1 LINIA
6 QDVVFV
12 KKLTP
17 STMLIELHN
26 IIKRYDG
33 NPGPVLD
40 NISFSISGGSAVAVT
55 GPSGSGKSTL
65 LNLLGTLDFPSTGEV
80 LFNGIATT
88 SLTSDE
94 LVKLRNN
101 SIGFV
106 FQTHLLLPQ
115 LTVIENVLLP
125 VIPQDK
131 NRQKQAPERARR
143 LLDAVGLADKAQRF
157 PGELSVGECQRVA
170 VVRALINEP
179 ELLLADEPT
188 GSLDHDSA
196 EILGDMFVELRRQ
209 YRFTMVTVTHS
220 PDLAKR
226 MEITYKLVNGK
237 IAAN

>member
-1 LINIA
+1 MI
-6 QDVVFV
+6 
-12 KKLTP
+12 
-17 STMLIELHN
+17 IELHN
-26 IIKRYDG
+26 ITRQYDG
-33 NPGPVLD
+33 NPRPVLD
-40 NISFSISGGSAVAVT
+40 NISFKISEGSTLAVA

-80 LFNGIATT
+80 LFNGIATS
-88 SLTSDE
+88 SLASDE

-125 VIPQDK
+125 VLPQDK

-143 LLDAVGLADKAQRF
+143 LLDTVGLADKTQRF
-157 PGELSVGECQRVA
+157 PGELSVGECQRIA

-188 GSLDHDSA
+188 GSLDHDTA
-196 EILGDMFVELRRQ
+196 EILSDMILELRHQ
-209 YRFTMVTVTHS
+209 YRFTLVAVTHS

-237 IAAN
+237 ITAN